1 MLLKY
6 FLSFNFF
13 SVCFL
18 HIKVLFAVFP
28 QLFSNISHSKIKV
41 TYNNLVLIL
50 IISTL
55 LLDQSQSLTH
65 IPLESSYIPP
75 WDICMDQKS
84 KIIQLIKWVVKF
96 SFSWKIDLIT
106 SIGYYLR
113 NNCLYI
119 TISGNEKNVC
129 VRRKAYI
136 HTMHLFFFPLE
147 RSSADFH
154 DKEQLYQIQDDF
166 ETSPCIYNRKGCSYV
181 ASTTFY
187 LRVHHFFIRCCLV
200 HLNAWILMPN

>member
-1 MLLKY
+1 
-6 FLSFNFF
+6 
-13 SVCFL
+13 
-18 HIKVLFAVFP
+18 
-28 QLFSNISHSKIKV
+28 
-41 TYNNLVLIL
+41 
-50 IISTL
+50 
-55 LLDQSQSLTH
+55 
-65 IPLESSYIPP
+65 
-75 WDICMDQKS
+75 MDQKS

-166 ETSPCIYNRKGCSYV
+166 ETSPCIYNRKVV
-181 ASTTFY
+181 AMWLLPLFTNVFII
-187 LRVHHFFIRCCLV
+187 FFIRCCLV

>member
-65 IPLESSYIPP
+65 IPQESSYIPP

-136 HTMHLFFFPLE
+136 HTMHLFFFP
-147 RSSADFH
+147 
-154 DKEQLYQIQDDF
+154 
-166 ETSPCIYNRKGCSYV
+166 
-181 ASTTFY
+181 
-187 LRVHHFFIRCCLV
+187 
-200 HLNAWILMPN
+200 